1 MRHQGRLQGTRVT
14 VEAWWRQRWEGKM
27 VGRDKRELYKVDV
40 AKLMKITPFLV
51 QSCFRATS

>member
-1 MRHQGRLQGTRVT
+1 VT
-14 VEAWWRQRWEGKM
+14 VEAWWRQQQEGKM

-51 QSCFRATS
+51 QNCFRATS